1 MSSLTSERDQ
11 AHAPTS
17 ASSTSEANTGCLLF
31 TAFEPSGDAHAA
43 PVIAALKTLD
53 PTIPI
58 YAWGGPRMADAGAT
72 IVERTGDNAVM
83 GAGSLG
89 KIREHIEINKRID
102 AWMRSNNVAVHIPVD
117 SPAANFPICKISRKI
132 GCRIVHL
139 VAPQLWAWGP
149 WRVRKLR
156 RLTDLVLCLLP
167 FEEAYFNARQ
177 VPARFI
183 GHPVLHES
191 IPASDVEHPPLPET
205 DVRLAVLP
213 GSRPAEIDHNLPTM
227 CHAVESLSQKHN
239 SMSAVIVAAGER
251 IAQRINDSGVP
262 IPSVAQVE
270 SNRLHDALSWANV
283 ALVCSG
289 TATLDVT
296 RHHVPMVVM
305 YRMNPW
311 PWRLAGRWVVT
322 SPHLALPNLV
332 AGRRVVPEF
341 IPHLGASDQP
351 IIDALDGL
359 IMDESARRE
368 QSDALAA
375 IADRFEGHD
384 PAVLAASEIA
394 RVRSEAISPT

>member
-1 MSSLTSERDQ
+1 M
-11 AHAPTS
+11 
-17 ASSTSEANTGCLLF
+17 LF

-43 PVIAALKTLD
+43 PVIRALRRLD
-53 PTIPI
+53 PSIPI

-72 IVERTGDNAVM
+72 VIERTGEDAVM

-89 KIREHIEINKRID
+89 KIREHLAINKRIE
-102 AWMRSNNVAVHIPVD
+102 AWMRAHDVAVHVPVD
-117 SPAANFPICKISRKI
+117 SPAANFPICKISRRV

-167 FEEAYFNARQ
+167 FEEAYFTARN

-191 IPASDVEHPPLPET
+191 IPSADADRPPLPDAEI
-205 DVRLAVLP
+205 RLAVLP
-213 GSRPAEIDHNLPTM
+213 GSRPAEIDHNLPSM
-227 CHAVESLSQKHN
+227 CNVVDRLASTHASLA
-239 SMSAVIVAAGER
+239 AVIVAAGER
-251 IAQRINDSGVP
+251 IAQRITDSGVS
-262 IPSVAQVE
+262 IPAAARVE
-270 SNRLHDALSWANV
+270 ANRLHEALSWANV

-296 RHHVPMVVM
+296 RHQVPMVVM

-341 IPHLGASDQP
+341 IPHLSRSDQP
-351 IIDALDGL
+351 IIDALEGL
-359 IMDESARRE
+359 ISDEDARVAQAE
-368 QSDALAA
+368 ALSG
-375 IADRFEGHD
+375 IAERFHGHD
-384 PAVLAASEIA
+384 PAEIAASEIA
-394 RVRSEAISPT
+394 RVRVGAPDRR